1 MQDSLKRVI
10 ASHKVLTNQ
19 QMHAMNIIYRIL
31 NIVSFVLL
39 PKIEWHTRKSRDRI
53 AKILTGKRNE

>member
-1 MQDSLKRVI
+1 MQDSLKWVI

-19 QMHAMNIIYRIL
+19 QMHAMNIAYRIL

-39 PKIEWHTRKSRDRI
+39 WKIE
-53 AKILTGKRNE
+53 